1 MSLED
6 ARFSVIRYLASPIPN
21 AYGPNVHD
29 PRSGEIIESHI
40 GWYHNV
46 MELLHDWYQ
55 TQVGALDP
63 RARKPEFDEALM
75 GELIRFVSSH
85 EVGHTLGLRHNMGAS
100 SATPVENLR
109 DKAWVEKY
117 GHPSSIM
124 DYARFNSLRLPAAHQ
139 LDLRVDKEFYFR
151 QWAFN
156 LYFDVQNVY
165 RSANPMAP
173 IYTNLSP
180 QGQPMIDPADNDR
193 YLLRQIPS
201 MRGTVLPAMGVMVK
215 F

>member
-1 MSLED
+1 
-6 ARFSVIRYLASPIPN
+6 
-21 AYGPNVHD
+21 
-29 PRSGEIIESHI
+29 
-40 GWYHNV
+40 
-46 MELLHDWYQ
+46 
-55 TQVGALDP
+55 
-63 RARKPEFDEALM
+63 
-75 GELIRFVSSH
+75 
-85 EVGHTLGLRHNMGAS
+85 
-100 SATPVENLR
+100 
-109 DKAWVEKY
+109 
-117 GHPSSIM
+117 M

-180 QGQPMIDPADNDR
+180 QGQPMTDPADNDR